1 MASFSVPLLSI
12 CRGKLHRQVHVC
24 DLLISYNHSPSTF
37 TAVHPCRIPWPTIRR
52 SWKEILQD
60 RLHLVY
66 VADARAS
73 YPLNERGT
81 LDSRSD
87 TYYVVAT
94 PHQPFYQLNLRVL
107 GVMYIVILSLTS
119 SMRPSF
125 TVQLKFDV
133 VHVRLASKTSVYQE
147 LLIAIECSAIIS
159 TILTNIG
166 LIPNPPPKG

>member
-1 MASFSVPLLSI
+1 MSHVARYLKFIVGADLLSKFQ
-12 CRGKLHRQVHVC
+12 C
-24 DLLISYNHSPSTF
+24 NE
-37 TAVHPCRIPWPTIRR
+37 TAVPCRIPWPTFRR

-66 VADARAS
+66 VADARA
-73 YPLNERGT
+73 NERGT

-133 VHVRLASKTSVYQE
+133 VHVRQASKTSVYQE

-166 LIPNPPPKG
+166 LIPIPPPKG